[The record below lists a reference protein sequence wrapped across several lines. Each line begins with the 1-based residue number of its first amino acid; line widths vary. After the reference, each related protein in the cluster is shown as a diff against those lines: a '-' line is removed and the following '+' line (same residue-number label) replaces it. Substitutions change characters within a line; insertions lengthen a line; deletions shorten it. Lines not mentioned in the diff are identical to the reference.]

1 MIIITILKFCHDRY
15 KTQEIC
21 DKVVYG
27 FLLVLK
33 FVPDWFLQIKRLK
46 NFTHLYLQTM
56 VYFFDRDIGNVIFCC
71 DEMGVLSVNVIKINL
86 DDTNYDEDD
95 PDTTILA
102 RLLTGDIKF
111 EKSKPLKKELNE
123 KLMYVVWHPEA
134 FQKMGKIK

>member
-1 MIIITILKFCHDRY
+1 
-15 KTQEIC
+15 
-21 DKVVYG
+21 
-27 FLLVLK
+27 
-33 FVPDWFLQIKRLK
+33 
-46 NFTHLYLQTM
+46 M

-71 DEMGVLSVNVIKINL
+71 DEMGALSVNVININL

-111 EKSKPLKKELNE
+111 EKSKPLEKELNE

-134 FQKMGKIK
+134 FQNMGKIK

>member
-1 MIIITILKFCHDRY
+1 
-15 KTQEIC
+15 
-21 DKVVYG
+21 
-27 FLLVLK
+27 
-33 FVPDWFLQIKRLK
+33 
-46 NFTHLYLQTM
+46 M

-71 DEMGVLSVNVIKINL
+71 DEMGALSVNVININL

-123 KLMYVVWHPEA
+123 KLMYVVSHPEA